1 MKTTIVSAFLSLLLT
16 GCASTPY
23 NYHQEPS
30 PLKPSQSRY
39 YIQDLDMTV
48 SANRDVDKA
57 TLSRF
62 APRDELK
69 ALFQERLVSELKER
83 GIYADSIE
91 NADADL
97 NITLHYTRNHIPLG
111 AALAKPEFSHEL
123 TVEKDGKLL
132 LDYNLSRYTT
142 KYSYLKD
149 GLVNLKIAT
158 LMWGPDNESEDL
170 DVVAKA
176 LADDIERF
184 GK

>member
-1 MKTTIVSAFLSLLLT
+1 MNKYIVLALMALFLV

-39 YIQDLDMTV
+39 HIQDLDITV
-48 SANRDVDKA
+48 SANRDIDEA

-62 APRDELK
+62 SSREELK
-69 ALFQERLVSELKER
+69 ALFHEQLVAKLKER
-83 GIYADSIE
+83 GIYAESIDKS
-91 NADADL
+91 DANL

-111 AALAKPEFSHEL
+111 AALAKPEFSHEV
-123 TVEKDGKLL
+123 TVEKDGNLL

-158 LMWGPDNESEDL
+158 LMWGPDNEWEDL
-170 DVVAKA
+170 DLVAKV
-176 LADDIERF
+176 LADDIENF